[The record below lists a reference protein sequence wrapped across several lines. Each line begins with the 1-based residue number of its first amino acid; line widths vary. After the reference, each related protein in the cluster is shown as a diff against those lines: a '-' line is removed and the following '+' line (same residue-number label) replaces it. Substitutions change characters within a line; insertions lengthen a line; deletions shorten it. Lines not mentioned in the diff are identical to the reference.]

1 MMCKVRP
8 WSVYISGMLLLLMTV
23 ISSGNPVFANAD
35 EVRILTKGGE
45 HVFRTTVADTDDR
58 RARGLMFRRSMAAD
72 DSMLFDFRSEQPVF
86 FWMKN
91 TFVPLDMIF
100 VKSDGAIAHIHHDA
114 VPQSETIIPSG
125 QPVRYVLEVVA
136 GTARRLGLVTGDRIV
151 HPVIKP

>member
-1 MMCKVRP
+1 
-8 WSVYISGMLLLLMTV
+8 MLLLLMTV